1 MRLPPGVTEPSGV
14 IAGGTGIGVGSGG
27 KVEPR
32 EPFASSGS
40 SMKINGAKQTLSK
53 KYYEGISTKAS
64 RTSPTPYLEHLRRD
78 ARKPRVLNIVGLG
91 HLALIRLVER
101 VRVQHDKTKRQ
112 NVRLIYPV
120 IQSIERTSARIEG
133 SPSEANRLG
142 LHSAYRVAKAS
153 ITRSIC

>member
-14 IAGGTGIGVGSGG
+14 MAGGTGIGVESGG
-27 KVEPR
+27 KVMPR
-32 EPFASSGS
+32 APFASSGS

-53 KYYEGISTKAS
+53 KYCEGMSAKTR

-78 ARKPRVLNIVGLG
+78 ARKSCVLNIVGLG

-112 NVRLIYPV
+112 YVRLICSDSV
-120 IQSIERTSARIEG
+120 GRTHKRDD
-133 SPSEANRLG
+133 
-142 LHSAYRVAKAS
+142 
-153 ITRSIC
+153 